1 MNSYKINNRPYY
13 KRENVIRFSIDI
25 IIRVTVTTRREIA
38 YIQKQTM
45 IKSKHSAQG
54 RRRTNDDEWTY
65 GGVLYMC
72 VCVCVDMKQQVCA
85 A

>member
-1 MNSYKINNRPYY
+1 MNNYKINNRPYY
-13 KRENVIRFSIDI
+13 RRENVIRFSIDI

-45 IKSKHSAQG
+45 IKNKHSAQG
-54 RRRTNDDEWTY
+54 RRRTNDDEWMY
-65 GGVLYMC
+65 GGVLY
-72 VCVCVDMKQQVCA
+72 VCVDMKQQVCA

>member
-45 IKSKHSAQG
+45 IKTNTARKEGGG
-54 RRRTNDDEWTY
+54 RMMMNGRT
-65 GGVLYMC
+65 GVCCIC
-72 VCVCVDMKQQVCA
+72 VCVWI
-85 A
+85 